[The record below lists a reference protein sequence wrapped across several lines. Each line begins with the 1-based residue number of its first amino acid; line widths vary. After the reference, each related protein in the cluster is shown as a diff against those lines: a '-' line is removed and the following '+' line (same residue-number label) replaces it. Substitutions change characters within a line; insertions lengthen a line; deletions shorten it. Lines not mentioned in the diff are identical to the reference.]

1 MVVGFDDSWV
11 VNTMRLAQVPILQLL
26 HTYDR
31 LYKAKVKLS
40 FLSFTHV
47 CAGVLVL
54 ARCLDV

>member
-40 FLSFTHV
+40 FLSFTNI

-54 ARCLDV
+54 AI

>member
-54 ARCLDV
+54 AM